1 MINSV
6 IRGDGCNMD
15 QILVDILNR
24 NNAAVTKKIYSY
36 KTFEVIGRKQ

>member
-6 IRGDGCNMD
+6 IMGDSCNMD

-24 NNAAVTKKIYSY
+24 NNATINKKNI
-36 KTFEVIGRKQ
+36 FL